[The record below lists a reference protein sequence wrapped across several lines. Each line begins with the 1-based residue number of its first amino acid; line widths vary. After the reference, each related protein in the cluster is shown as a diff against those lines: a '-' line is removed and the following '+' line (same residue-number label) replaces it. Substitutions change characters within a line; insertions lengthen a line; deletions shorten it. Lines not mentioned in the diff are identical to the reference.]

1 MESIGSTE
9 MIYQLSE
16 EYYVRTLRDGDID
29 GPYPKWFEDQDV
41 SRYNSHGKFFKT
53 EDVFRNFI
61 KSSNSES
68 RIVWAICH
76 KNDGHIGNISL
87 DKISFI
93 NRNADYVVIIG
104 NKAHWKKGVA
114 FIASQIIIRHGFNKL
129 NLKRIWC
136 STAGLNLPM
145 QALAK
150 KLGMIQ
156 EGRRRSQ
163 FYFEGKWDDMVEY
176 GLLKEECSFLET
188 NMK

>member
-1 MESIGSTE
+1 LESNGGIE

-16 EYYVRTLRDGDID
+16 EYYVRTLREADLAGS
-29 GPYPKWFEDQDV
+29 YPSWFEDQDV

-53 EDVFRNFI
+53 EDDFRNFM
-61 KSSNSES
+61 KTSNSEN
-68 RIVWAICH
+68 RVVWAICH
-76 KNDGHIGNISL
+76 KKDGHIGNVSL

-104 NKAHWKKGVA
+104 NKIHWKKGIA
-114 FIASQIIIRHGFNKL
+114 FMASQAIIRHGFNKL

-136 STAGLNLPM
+136 ATASSNLPM

-156 EGRRRSQ
+156 EGCRRSH
-163 FYFEGKWDDMVEY
+163 FYFDGKWDDMVEF
-176 GLLKEECSFLET
+176 GMLKNECSFL
-188 NMK
+188 